1 MRGGETMETKQNKI
15 PTGLAVLFS
24 IAAGLAVGNLY
35 WAQPLLSVITADFE
49 LPSSQGGFLI
59 TTTQMGYALGIL
71 LIVPLGDILER
82 RKLLVTV
89 MGLTVLALLMCA
101 YAVSFFR
108 LSVALGL
115 LGIVTV
121 SGQIILPMSG
131 DLADSAMRGR
141 IVGIV
146 SAGIT
151 AGILFSRLLSGLVAD
166 IGGWRSIYLIAAVLN
181 LAMVALLLYRL
192 PKVPSKTKTAYGKL
206 LADVFTSLK
215 RYPAMRNILLKQGM
229 TFGIAF
235 NLFWTALTF
244 LLSDAPFNYNTF
256 QIGLVS
262 LAGLTG
268 AIAGVKL
275 GALQDRGLGRQG
287 VTVFI
292 GMSIVSMALAYFVS
306 DSILPIIIVA
316 AVFSLGVQG
325 VGVLCQ
331 AELFSLS
338 DTERSRLNTAFV
350 VSNFLFCAI
359 GSGLA
364 TALWDIG
371 GWQAV
376 AIGAACVS
384 LLALAVHLWK
394 GK

>member
-1 MRGGETMETKQNKI
+1 MEEKQNKI
-15 PTGLAVLFS
+15 STGLAVLFS
-24 IAAGLAVGNLY
+24 VAAGLAVGNLY
-35 WAQPLLSVITADFE
+35 WAQPLLSVITADFN
-49 LPSSQGGFLI
+49 LPASQGGFLV
-59 TTTQMGYALGIL
+59 TATQIGYALGIF
-71 LIVPLGDILER
+71 LIVPLGDMLER

-101 YAVSFFR
+101 FADSFWQ
-108 LSVALGL
+108 LSVS
-115 LGIVTV
+115 LGILGVVTV

-131 DLADSAMRGR
+131 DLAGNEMRGR

-146 SAGIT
+146 SSGIT

-166 IGGWRSIYLIAAVLN
+166 ICGWRSIYLMAAVLN
-181 LAMVALLLYRL
+181 LAMVAVLLYRL
-192 PKVPSKTKTAYGKL
+192 PKMPSKAKIAYGKL
-206 LADVFTSLK
+206 LAGVFTSVK
-215 RYPAMRNILLKQGM
+215 RYPTMRGILIKQGM
-229 TFGIAF
+229 IFGIAF

-244 LLSDAPFNYNTF
+244 LLSDAPFHYSTF

-292 GMSIVSMALAYFVS
+292 GMSIFSMVLSYFVS
-306 DSILPIIIVA
+306 DSVLPIIIVA

-331 AELFSLS
+331 AELFALS

-350 VSNFLFCAI
+350 VSNFLFCAL
-359 GSGLA
+359 GSSLA
-364 TALWDIG
+364 TALWNIG
-371 GWQAV
+371 EWKAV
-376 AIGAACVS
+376 AVGAVGASSV
-384 LLALAVHLWK
+384 ALAVHLWK
-394 GK
+394 KRGGIPK